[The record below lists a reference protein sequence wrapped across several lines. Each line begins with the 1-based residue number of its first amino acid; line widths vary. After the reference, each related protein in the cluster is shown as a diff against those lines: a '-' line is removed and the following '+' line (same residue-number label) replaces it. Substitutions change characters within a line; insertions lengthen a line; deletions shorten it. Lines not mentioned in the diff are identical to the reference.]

1 MNVALLGAVRQL
13 LASGQP
19 TRGLLSSL
27 DPDDQL
33 PWTLDYLTMVGG
45 VADALCRLRD
55 RCEHPPPLVPTLTP
69 PIPSSLPSS
78 LSPNPFVFPAAQPL
92 PHPPP
97 LLPLRQARAR
107 RVRELAPRG
116 GRGRLAAHAA
126 VRLPHPA
133 CYTQP
138 PTASLPPPASR
149 DQPSPSPSSS
159 PSPNPDPRPSF
170 QP

>member
-55 RCEHPPPLVPTLTP
+55 RCEHPPPLVPPLTP
-69 PIPSSLPSS
+69 PSPPRCPPPSRPPPS
-78 LSPNPFVFPAAQPL
+78 VFPARQPL

-97 LLPLRQARAR
+97 PCLCAR
-107 RVRELAPRG
+107 REHDEFASLIPAVDE
-116 GRGRLAAHAA
+116 AAWPLMQ
-126 VRLPHPA
+126 RCA

-138 PTASLPPPASR
+138 PTASLLPPASR
-149 DQPSPSPSSS
+149 DQPFITSSS
-159 PSPNPDPRPSF
+159 PSPNPDPRPSS